1 MQHIQ
6 LRTLDLVVLICYLAG
21 MAFLGFRLAKKNNTT
36 EAYFVGN
43 RAFPGW
49 AIGLSLLGSLISS
62 MTFLTI
68 PAAAYTIDWRQLA
81 ANLTLPFVAVF
92 AIIYFIPIYRK
103 TGVTTAYEYLDLRFD
118 GVARWYAVISGVL
131 FQFFRISAVLFL
143 VSIPVNLATGI
154 DIWIVIVCMG
164 VFIAFYT
171 VLGGIEA
178 VIWTDVIQAIVLWL
192 GGILAFCII
201 VIKLPGGFGEIIHM
215 GAADHKFSI
224 GEFRWD
230 LSERTAYTMFL
241 LGIFSWIGMY
251 TNDQNMIQRYV
262 ASKSMKDARMATTF
276 CAAVVVPTWAFFYL
290 IGTALY
296 VFYKVKMDPI
306 VGTLQADEV
315 FPYFIITQLP
325 VGIAGLII
333 AGLLAAAMS
342 TLDSSI
348 NAIST
353 VLTID
358 VAKPYFLKGRTDRFY
373 LIFAKIVGIITAVI
387 MILGAIY
394 FSRVEKES
402 MNDINWIMSS
412 LLSGGMIGIYIAGML
427 TTRIGTRAV
436 LCALVAAFAAN
447 LYLGLGMRDVVHNF
461 GIHDYWIGPI
471 VNFIF
476 LGIAYGYSVIFKQ
489 RPDRSELTN
498 LTVWTMDGKREE

>member
-1 MQHIQ
+1 MHHIQ
-6 LRTLDLVVLICYLAG
+6 LRTLDLIVLFTYLAG
-21 MAFLGFRLAKKNNTT
+21 MAFLGFRLAKKNDST

-43 RAFPGW
+43 RSFPGW
-49 AIGLSLLGSLISS
+49 AIGLSFLGSLISS

-81 ANLTLPFVAVF
+81 ANLTLPLVAIF
-92 AIIYFIPIYRK
+92 AILYFIPIYRK
-103 TGVTTAYEYLDLRFD
+103 AGVTTAYEYLDMRFS
-118 GVARWYAVISGVL
+118 GVARWYAVVSGVL
-131 FQFFRISAVLFL
+131 FQYFRISAVLFL
-143 VSIPVNLATGI
+143 VSIPINLATGV
-154 DIWIVIVCMG
+154 DIWIIIVCMG

-178 VIWTDVIQAIVLWL
+178 VIWTDVVQAIVLWL
-192 GGILAFCII
+192 GGVLAFCII
-201 VIKLPGGFGEIIHM
+201 VFKLPDGLGQILQIGIE
-215 GAADHKFSI
+215 DHKFSL

-230 LSERTAYTMFL
+230 LGERTAYTMFL

-251 TNDQNMIQRYV
+251 TNDQNMVQRYV
-262 ASKSMKDARMATTF
+262 AAKSMKDARLATSF
-276 CAAVVVPTWAFFYL
+276 MSIAVVPTWAFFYL
-290 IGTALY
+290 IGTSLY
-296 VFYKVKMDPI
+296 VFYKVHPDPVI
-306 VGTLQADEV
+306 ATLQADEI

-325 VGIAGLII
+325 VGIAGLIV

-358 VAKPYFLKGRTDRFY
+358 VAKPYLIKGKSDRFY
-373 LIFAKIVGIITAVI
+373 LRFAKIVGIITAAI

-394 FSRVEKES
+394 FSSIEKES

-412 LLSGGMIGIYIAGML
+412 LLSGGMIGIYIAGLL
-427 TTRIGTRAV
+427 TTRIGTRA
-436 LCALVAAFAAN
+436 LLVALIAAFIAN
-447 LYLGLGMRDVVHNF
+447 LYLGLGMRDIVDSF

-476 LGIAYGYSVIFKQ
+476 LGIAYTLSFFTKSTTDKSKLQ
-489 RPDRSELTN
+489 N
-498 LTVWTMDGKREE
+498 LTVWTMTKD